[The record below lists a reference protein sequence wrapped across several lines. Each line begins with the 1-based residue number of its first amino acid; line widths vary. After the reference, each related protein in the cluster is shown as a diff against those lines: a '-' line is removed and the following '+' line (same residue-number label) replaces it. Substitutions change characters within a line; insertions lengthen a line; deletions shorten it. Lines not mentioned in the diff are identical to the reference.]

1 MPWNDNKGGGWNPGG
16 GGRGPWGQGPSNGGG
31 RGQGPNLRPPD
42 LDELFKR
49 ARERLKQWFPNQAP
63 GAVMIGLIG
72 GAILALW
79 LWTGIQIIP
88 PAEQGIVLR
97 FGAYADT
104 LSPGFHMRFPPPIEA
119 VSRVNVGETRQIN
132 IGFTARTE
140 GDRSAP
146 VAASRSSL
154 MLTGDENIMHVDFTV
169 QWQVKNALDYLFQV
183 EEVEHTVSAVAES
196 AMREFVGQTP
206 VDQIMTV
213 NRGKIE
219 QLVMETTQRVLDA
232 YRAGVSII
240 SVSLQTTQAPQ
251 EVIDAFN
258 DVQAASSDRDRKIN
272 EAQKYTNT
280 VVPRARGD
288 AAKIEQD
295 AAAYKEQAV
304 TLAKGEAQRFISV
317 HEQYRAA
324 PLVTRERMYVETMQR
339 VLSRTNKVILDS
351 RNGQQ
356 TVMPYLPLQGLR
368 PSQAAPSTSSGTTG
382 TTP

>member
-1 MPWNDNKGGGWNPGG
+1 MPWNDNKGGGGWTPGG

-31 RGQGPNLRPPD
+31 RGQGPNIRPPD

-49 ARERLKQWFPNQAP
+49 IRERLRQWFPNQPP
-63 GAVMIGLIG
+63 GAVLMTIIG
-72 GAILALW
+72 GALLMLW
-79 LWTGIQIIP
+79 LWTGVQIIP

-97 FGAYADT
+97 FGAYTGAP
-104 LSPGFHMRFPPPIEA
+104 LGPGFHMRLPVPIET

-132 IGFTARTE
+132 VGFTARAE

-146 VAASRSSL
+146 VVSRSSM
-154 MLTGDENIMHVDFTV
+154 MLTGDENIMHVDFTI
-169 QWQVKNALDYLFQV
+169 QWQVKDAVDFLFQV
-183 EEVEHTVSAVAES
+183 EDVENTVRAVSES

-206 VDQIMTV
+206 VDLIMTV

-219 QLVMETTQRVLDA
+219 QQVRETSQRVLDA
-232 YRAGVSII
+232 YKAGVSII

-272 EAQKYTNT
+272 EAQKYANT
-280 VVPRARGD
+280 IVPRAKGD

-304 TLAKGEAQRFISV
+304 TLAKGEAQRFVSV
-317 HEQYRAA
+317 YDQYRAA
-324 PLVTRERMYVETMQR
+324 PQVTRERMYVETMQR

-351 RNGQQ
+351 GKGQ
-356 TVMPYLPLQGLR
+356 TVLPYMPLQSLR
-368 PSQAAPSTSSGTTG
+368 PSQAAPQPGATG
-382 TTP
+382 ATP